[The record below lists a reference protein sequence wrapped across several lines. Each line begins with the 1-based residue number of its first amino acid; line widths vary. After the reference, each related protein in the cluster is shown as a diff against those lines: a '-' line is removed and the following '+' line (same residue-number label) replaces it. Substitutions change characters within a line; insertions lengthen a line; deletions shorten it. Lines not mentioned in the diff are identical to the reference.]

1 MNKLIRVAFLFV
13 LSISVF
19 SIGVF
24 CGTKL
29 NKDNQERVIEEINKS
44 SDIALINLDEGV
56 EIEGKKLYYAQNLL
70 STQGENLKFTSLN
83 DAKIGLENG
92 TYAAYILI
100 PSTFSAS
107 IESINEKPVKVELE
121 YELSDKLAPES
132 KAGIVKDIEDFKL
145 KLSNDISYMYV
156 SAVMDEFHN
165 AQDNSKL
172 VLDNDKKELESMS
185 LIKVRDVISH
195 IDFPEIEFVEFVRN
209 RLEIEPIVSSNLEL
223 IDAMKNSLL
232 EKIQLGKDDYESVS
246 KDKGLLD
253 EGSKDFLNILGG
265 LDIESDDNGE
275 PVYQSGIDK
284 LATQVNNYN
293 AQLIDNR
300 AWIVSELASNS
311 NATRSSSQEYV
322 DNSLSNIKNSWQNN
336 IDTALREA
344 NQNIERLVTQ
354 ALENLLAIQER
365 IYDELDLYVRDEF
378 QAAHEYYKQEAKRE
392 VESYKEN
399 LINEL
404 IEEGY
409 IDDDETDPIYAIIA
423 SSSNADIRIATYSNA
438 ESFSLRNAQVDFID
452 RNNFNS
458 PMLNASADFQDTDLE
473 RRDSLFDIP
482 DISYLLGEANIVL
495 PENQGSWYAGFIE
508 GLERMYTISTVD
520 IEKTVK
526 DDVVGAIKSKTS
538 AKYADLKD
546 VISKLNKSFDDYQN
560 SLYQFDPFAR
570 IDVRILE
577 QSAKSINSNVRD
589 IAGKSAEYASEQSEE
604 VAKVREKESER
615 TKALREN
622 MDTANKSTEDLVG
635 KTLDGLKDARQS
647 NTDTNKTLLED
658 FNNKLSYTKVGSIAN
673 KEVFE
678 FISAPVQSSEIKNVR
693 QYNFKNFI
701 KTESPYEK
709 VNIYVMIVSAVMTL
723 GMGIS
728 LGVMRYRKGRNGRT
742 II

>member
-647 NTDTNKTLLED
+647 NTDANKTLLED

-723 GMGIS
+723 GMGI
-728 LGVMRYRKGRNGRT
+728 GMGFIRFRKGKNA
-742 II
+742 

>member
-121 YELSDKLAPES
+121 YELSDKLALES

-185 LIKVRDVISH
+185 LIKVRDVISP

-458 PMLNASADFQDTDLE
+458 PMLSASADFQDTDLE

-495 PENQGSWYAGFIE
+495 PENQGYWYAGFIE

-647 NTDTNKTLLED
+647 NTDANKTLLED

-723 GMGIS
+723 GMGI
-728 LGVMRYRKGRNGRT
+728 GMGFIRFRKGKNA
-742 II
+742 

>member
-56 EIEGKKLYYAQNLL
+56 EIEGKKLYYAQKLL

-121 YELSDKLAPES
+121 YELSDKLALES

-195 IDFPEIEFVEFVRN
+195 IDFPEIEFVEFARN

-495 PENQGSWYAGFIE
+495 PENQGAWYAGFIE

-647 NTDTNKTLLED
+647 NTDANKTLLED

-723 GMGIS
+723 GMGI
-728 LGVMRYRKGRNGRT
+728 GMGFIRFRKGKNA
-742 II
+742 

>member
-56 EIEGKKLYYAQNLL
+56 EIEGRKLYYAQNLL

-92 TYAAYILI
+92 TYAAYILL

-132 KAGIVKDIEDFKL
+132 KAGIVKGIEDFKL

-185 LIKVRDVISH
+185 LIKVRDVISP
-195 IDFPEIEFVEFVRN
+195 IDFPEIEFVEFARN

-284 LATQVNNYN
+284 LATQVNKYN

-300 AWIVSELASNS
+300 TWISSELASNS

-322 DNSLSNIKNSWQNN
+322 DNSLSNIKNSWQNS

-344 NQNIERLVTQ
+344 NKNIERLVTQ
-354 ALENLLAIQER
+354 ALENLLSIQER

-378 QAAHEYYKQEAKRE
+378 QAAHEYYKLEAKRE

-409 IDDDETDPIYAIIA
+409 IDDDETDSIYAIIA

-473 RRDSLFDIP
+473 RRGNLFDIP
-482 DISYLLGEANIVL
+482 DISYLLGEASIVL
-495 PENQGSWYAGFIE
+495 PESQGAWYAGFIE

-526 DDVVGAIKSKTS
+526 NEVVGAIKSKSS
-538 AKYADLKD
+538 AKYVDLKD
-546 VISKLNKSFDDYQN
+546 VMSKLNKSFDDYQN

-570 IDVRILE
+570 IDVRVLE
-577 QSAKSINSNVRD
+577 QSANSINSNVRD

-604 VAKVREKESER
+604 VAKVRAKESEH

-622 MDTANKSTEDLVG
+622 MDTANKSTEELVG
-635 KTLDGLKDARQS
+635 KTLDGLKDAKQS
-647 NTDTNKTLLED
+647 NTGANKTLLED

-693 QYNFKNFI
+693 QNNFNNFI

-723 GMGIS
+723 GMGI
-728 LGVMRYRKGRNGRT
+728 GMGFIRFRKGRNA
-742 II
+742 

>member
-121 YELSDKLAPES
+121 YELSDKLALES

-195 IDFPEIEFVEFVRN
+195 IDFPEIEFVEFARN

-265 LDIESDDNGE
+265 LDIESDENGE

-392 VESYKEN
+392 VEIYKEN

-495 PENQGSWYAGFIE
+495 PENQGALYAGFIE

-693 QYNFKNFI
+693 QNNFKNFI

-723 GMGIS
+723 GMGI
-728 LGVMRYRKGRNGRT
+728 GMGFIRFRKGKNA
-742 II
+742 

>member
-56 EIEGKKLYYAQNLL
+56 EIEGRKLYYAQNLL

-92 TYAAYILI
+92 TYAAYILL

-132 KAGIVKDIEDFKL
+132 KAGIVKGIEDFKL

-185 LIKVRDVISH
+185 LIKVRDVISP
-195 IDFPEIEFVEFVRN
+195 IDFPEIEFVEFARN

-275 PVYQSGIDK
+275 PVYQSGMDK
-284 LATQVNNYN
+284 LATQVNKYN

-300 AWIVSELASNS
+300 TWISSELASNS

-336 IDTALREA
+336 IDTALRAA

-473 RRDSLFDIP
+473 RRGNLFDIP
-482 DISYLLGEANIVL
+482 DISYLLGEASIVL
-495 PENQGSWYAGFIE
+495 PESQGAWYAGFIE

-526 DDVVGAIKSKTS
+526 NEVVGAIKSKSS

-604 VAKVREKESER
+604 VAKVRAKESEH

-622 MDTANKSTEDLVG
+622 MDTANKSTEELVG

-647 NTDTNKTLLED
+647 NTGANKTLLED

-693 QYNFKNFI
+693 QNNFNNFI

-723 GMGIS
+723 GMGI
-728 LGVMRYRKGRNGRT
+728 GMGFIRFRKGRNA
-742 II
+742 

>member
-185 LIKVRDVISH
+185 LIKVRDVISP

-508 GLERMYTISTVD
+508 GLERIYTISTVD

-647 NTDTNKTLLED
+647 NTDANKTLLED

-723 GMGIS
+723 GMGI
-728 LGVMRYRKGRNGRT
+728 GMGFIRFRKGKNA
-742 II
+742 

>member
-92 TYAAYILI
+92 TYAAYILL

-132 KAGIVKDIEDFKL
+132 KAGIVKGIEDFKL

-185 LIKVRDVISH
+185 LIKVRDVISP
-195 IDFPEIEFVEFVRN
+195 IDFPEIEFVEFARN

-284 LATQVNNYN
+284 LATQVNKYN

-300 AWIVSELASNS
+300 TWISSELASNS

-336 IDTALREA
+336 IDTALRAA

-378 QAAHEYYKQEAKRE
+378 QAAHEYYEQEAKRE

-473 RRDSLFDIP
+473 RRGNLFDIP
-482 DISYLLGEANIVL
+482 DISYLLGEASIVL
-495 PENQGSWYAGFIE
+495 PESQGAWYAGFIE

-526 DDVVGAIKSKTS
+526 NEVVGAIKSKSS

-546 VISKLNKSFDDYQN
+546 VMSKLNKSFDDYQN

-570 IDVRILE
+570 IDVRVLE
-577 QSAKSINSNVRD
+577 QSANSINSNVRD

-604 VAKVREKESER
+604 VAKVRAKESEH

-622 MDTANKSTEDLVG
+622 MDTANKSTENLVG
-635 KTLDGLKDARQS
+635 KTLEGLKDARQS

-678 FISAPVQSSEIKNVR
+678 FISAPVQGSEIKNVR
-693 QYNFKNFI
+693 QNNFKNFI

-723 GMGIS
+723 GMGI
-728 LGVMRYRKGRNGRT
+728 GMGFIRFRKGRNA
-742 II
+742 

>member
-121 YELSDKLAPES
+121 YELSDKLALES

-185 LIKVRDVISH
+185 LIKVRDVISP

-265 LDIESDDNGE
+265 LDIESDENGE

-293 AQLIDNR
+293 SQLIDNR

-392 VESYKEN
+392 VEIYKEN

-458 PMLNASADFQDTDLE
+458 PMLSASADFQDTDLE

-495 PENQGSWYAGFIE
+495 PENQGALYAGFIE

-604 VAKVREKESER
+604 VAKIREKESER

-723 GMGIS
+723 GMGI
-728 LGVMRYRKGRNGRT
+728 GMGFIRFRKGKNA
-742 II
+742 

>member
-185 LIKVRDVISH
+185 LIKVRDVISP

-458 PMLNASADFQDTDLE
+458 PMLSVSADFQDIDLE

-647 NTDTNKTLLED
+647 NTDANKTLLED

-723 GMGIS
+723 GMGI
-728 LGVMRYRKGRNGRT
+728 GMGFIRFRKGKNA
-742 II
+742 

>member
-121 YELSDKLAPES
+121 YELSDKLALES

-392 VESYKEN
+392 VEIYKEN

-458 PMLNASADFQDTDLE
+458 PMLSASADFQDTDLE

-658 FNNKLSYTKVGSIAN
+658 FNNKLAYTKVGSIAN

-723 GMGIS
+723 GMGI
-728 LGVMRYRKGRNGRT
+728 GMGFIRFRKGKNA
-742 II
+742 

>member
-495 PENQGSWYAGFIE
+495 PENQGAWYAGFIE

-647 NTDTNKTLLED
+647 NTDANKTLLED

-723 GMGIS
+723 GMGI
-728 LGVMRYRKGRNGRT
+728 GMGFIRFRKGKNA
-742 II
+742 

>member
-56 EIEGKKLYYAQNLL
+56 EIEGKKLYYAQKLL

-121 YELSDKLAPES
+121 YELSDKLALES

-195 IDFPEIEFVEFVRN
+195 IDFPEIEFVEFARN

-265 LDIESDDNGE
+265 LDIESDENGE

-458 PMLNASADFQDTDLE
+458 PMLSVSADFQDTDLE

-495 PENQGSWYAGFIE
+495 PENQGALYAGFIE
-508 GLERMYTISTVD
+508 GLERMYAISTVD

-647 NTDTNKTLLED
+647 NTDANKTLLED

-723 GMGIS
+723 GMGI
-728 LGVMRYRKGRNGRT
+728 GMGFIRFRKGKNA
-742 II
+742 

>member
-121 YELSDKLAPES
+121 YELSDKLALES

-185 LIKVRDVISH
+185 LIKVRDVISP

-311 NATRSSSQEYV
+311 NATRSSRQEYV

-458 PMLNASADFQDTDLE
+458 PMLSASADFQDTDLE

-495 PENQGSWYAGFIE
+495 PENQGAWYAGFIE

-526 DDVVGAIKSKTS
+526 DEVVGAIKSKTS
-538 AKYADLKD
+538 AKYEYLKD

-635 KTLDGLKDARQS
+635 KTLDELKDARQS

-723 GMGIS
+723 GMGI
-728 LGVMRYRKGRNGRT
+728 GMGFIRFRKGKNG
-742 II
+742 

>member
-223 IDAMKNSLL
+223 IDAMRNSLL

-458 PMLNASADFQDTDLE
+458 PMLSASADFQDTDLE

-495 PENQGSWYAGFIE
+495 PENQGAWYAGFIE

-526 DDVVGAIKSKTS
+526 DEVVGAIKSKTS
-538 AKYADLKD
+538 AKYEDLKD

-635 KTLDGLKDARQS
+635 KTLDELKDARQS

-709 VNIYVMIVSAVMTL
+709 VNIYVMIVSEVMTL
-723 GMGIS
+723 GMGI
-728 LGVMRYRKGRNGRT
+728 GMGFIRFRKGKNA
-742 II
+742 

>member
-56 EIEGKKLYYAQNLL
+56 EIEGKKLYYAQKLL

-223 IDAMKNSLL
+223 IDAMRNSLL

-458 PMLNASADFQDTDLE
+458 PMLSASADFQDTDLE

-495 PENQGSWYAGFIE
+495 PENQGALYAGFIE

-647 NTDTNKTLLED
+647 NTDANKTLLED

-723 GMGIS
+723 GMGI
-728 LGVMRYRKGRNGRT
+728 GMGFIRFRKGKNA
-742 II
+742 

>member
-458 PMLNASADFQDTDLE
+458 PMLSASADFQHTDLE

-495 PENQGSWYAGFIE
+495 PENQGAWYAGFIE

-538 AKYADLKD
+538 AKYEDLKD

-723 GMGIS
+723 GMGI
-728 LGVMRYRKGRNGRT
+728 GMGFIRFRKGKNA
-742 II
+742 

>member
-647 NTDTNKTLLED
+647 NTDANKTLLED

-709 VNIYVMIVSAVMTL
+709 VNIYVMIV
-723 GMGIS
+723 
-728 LGVMRYRKGRNGRT
+728 
-742 II
+742 

>member
-56 EIEGKKLYYAQNLL
+56 EIEGKKLYYAQKLL

-121 YELSDKLAPES
+121 YELSDKLALES

-265 LDIESDDNGE
+265 LDIESDENGE

-293 AQLIDNR
+293 SQLIDNR

-392 VESYKEN
+392 VEIYKEN

-458 PMLNASADFQDTDLE
+458 PMLSASADFQDTDLE

-495 PENQGSWYAGFIE
+495 PENQGALYAGFIE

-604 VAKVREKESER
+604 VAKIREKESER

-723 GMGIS
+723 GMGI
-728 LGVMRYRKGRNGRT
+728 GMGFIRFRKGKNA
-742 II
+742 

>member
-121 YELSDKLAPES
+121 YELSDKLALES

-538 AKYADLKD
+538 AKYAELKD

-647 NTDTNKTLLED
+647 NTDANKTLLED

-723 GMGIS
+723 GMGI
-728 LGVMRYRKGRNGRT
+728 GMGFIRFRKGKNA
-742 II
+742 

>member
-121 YELSDKLAPES
+121 YELSDKLALES

-185 LIKVRDVISH
+185 LIKVRDVISP

-265 LDIESDDNGE
+265 LDIESDENGE

-293 AQLIDNR
+293 SQLIDNR

-365 IYDELDLYVRDEF
+365 IYDELDLYVGDEF

-392 VESYKEN
+392 VEIYKEN

-458 PMLNASADFQDTDLE
+458 PMLSASADFQDTDLE

-495 PENQGSWYAGFIE
+495 PENQGALYAGFIE

-604 VAKVREKESER
+604 VAKIREKESER

-723 GMGIS
+723 GMGI
-728 LGVMRYRKGRNGRT
+728 GMGFIRFRKGKNA
-742 II
+742 

>member
-121 YELSDKLAPES
+121 YELSDKLALES

-185 LIKVRDVISH
+185 LIKVRDVISP

-458 PMLNASADFQDTDLE
+458 PMLSASADFQDTDLE

-495 PENQGSWYAGFIE
+495 PENQGYWYAGFIE

-678 FISAPVQSSEIKNVR
+678 FISDPVQSSEIKNVR

-723 GMGIS
+723 GMGI
-728 LGVMRYRKGRNGRT
+728 GMGFIRFRKGKNA
-742 II
+742 

>member
-336 IDTALREA
+336 IYTALREA

-458 PMLNASADFQDTDLE
+458 PMLSASADFQDTDLE
-473 RRDSLFDIP
+473 RMDSLFDIP

-647 NTDTNKTLLED
+647 NTDANKTLLED

-723 GMGIS
+723 GMGI
-728 LGVMRYRKGRNGRT
+728 GMGFIRFRKGKNA
-742 II
+742 

>member
-100 PSTFSAS
+100 PSTFSAY

-458 PMLNASADFQDTDLE
+458 PMLSASADFQDTDLE

-495 PENQGSWYAGFIE
+495 PENQGAWYAGFIE

-538 AKYADLKD
+538 AKYEDLKD

-723 GMGIS
+723 GMGI
-728 LGVMRYRKGRNGRT
+728 GMGFIRFRKGKNA
-742 II
+742 

>member
-56 EIEGKKLYYAQNLL
+56 EIEGRKLYYAQNLL

-92 TYAAYILI
+92 TYAAYILL

-185 LIKVRDVISH
+185 LIKVRDVISP
-195 IDFPEIEFVEFVRN
+195 IDFPEIEFVEFARN

-284 LATQVNNYN
+284 LATQVNKYN
-293 AQLIDNR
+293 AQLINNR
-300 AWIVSELASNS
+300 TWISSELASNS

-336 IDTALREA
+336 IDTALRAA

-378 QAAHEYYKQEAKRE
+378 QAAHEYYEQEAKRE

-473 RRDSLFDIP
+473 RRGNLFDIP
-482 DISYLLGEANIVL
+482 DISYLLGEASIVL
-495 PENQGSWYAGFIE
+495 PESQGAWYAGFIE

-526 DDVVGAIKSKTS
+526 NEVVGAIKSKSS

-546 VISKLNKSFDDYQN
+546 VMSKLNKSFDDYQN

-570 IDVRILE
+570 IDVRVLE
-577 QSAKSINSNVRD
+577 QSANSINSNVRD

-604 VAKVREKESER
+604 VAKVRAKESEH

-622 MDTANKSTEDLVG
+622 MDTANKSTENLVG
-635 KTLDGLKDARQS
+635 KTLEGLKDARQS

-678 FISAPVQSSEIKNVR
+678 FISAPVQGSEIKNVR
-693 QYNFKNFI
+693 QNNFKNFI

-723 GMGIS
+723 GMGI
-728 LGVMRYRKGRNGRT
+728 GMGFIRFRKGRNA
-742 II
+742 

>member
-56 EIEGKKLYYAQNLL
+56 EIEGRKLYYAQNLL

-92 TYAAYILI
+92 TYAAYILL

-132 KAGIVKDIEDFKL
+132 KAGIVKGIEDFKL

-185 LIKVRDVISH
+185 LIKVRDVISP
-195 IDFPEIEFVEFVRN
+195 IDFPEIEFVEFARN

-284 LATQVNNYN
+284 LATQVNKYN

-300 AWIVSELASNS
+300 TWISSELASNS

-322 DNSLSNIKNSWQNN
+322 DNSLSNIKNSWQNS

-344 NQNIERLVTQ
+344 NKNIERLVTQ
-354 ALENLLAIQER
+354 ALENLLSIQER

-378 QAAHEYYKQEAKRE
+378 QAAHEYYKLEAKRE

-473 RRDSLFDIP
+473 RRGNLFDIP
-482 DISYLLGEANIVL
+482 DISYLLGEASIVL
-495 PENQGSWYAGFIE
+495 PESQGAWYAGFIE

-526 DDVVGAIKSKTS
+526 NEVVGAIKSKSS

-546 VISKLNKSFDDYQN
+546 VMSKLNKSFDDYQN

-570 IDVRILE
+570 IDVRVLE
-577 QSAKSINSNVRD
+577 QSANSINSNVRD

-604 VAKVREKESER
+604 VAKVRAKESEH

-622 MDTANKSTEDLVG
+622 MDTANKSTEELVG

-647 NTDTNKTLLED
+647 NTGANKTLLED

-693 QYNFKNFI
+693 QNNFNNFI

-723 GMGIS
+723 GMGI
-728 LGVMRYRKGRNGRT
+728 GMGFIRFRKGRNA
-742 II
+742 

>member
-100 PSTFSAS
+100 PSTFSAY

-423 SSSNADIRIATYSNA
+423 SSSNADIRIATYSNS

-458 PMLNASADFQDTDLE
+458 PMLSASADFQDTDLE
-473 RRDSLFDIP
+473 RRDILFDIP

-538 AKYADLKD
+538 AKYEDLKD

-647 NTDTNKTLLED
+647 NTDANKTLLED

-673 KEVFE
+673 KEVFD

-693 QYNFKNFI
+693 QNNFKNFI

-723 GMGIS
+723 GMGI
-728 LGVMRYRKGRNGRT
+728 GMGFIRFRKGKNA
-742 II
+742 

>member
-24 CGTKL
+24 WGRKL
-29 NKDNQERVIEEINKS
+29 NKDTQERLIEEINKS

-223 IDAMKNSLL
+223 IDAMRNSLL

-452 RNNFNS
+452 RKNFNS
-458 PMLNASADFQDTDLE
+458 PMLSASADFQDTDLE

-647 NTDTNKTLLED
+647 NTDANKTLLED
-658 FNNKLSYTKVGSIAN
+658 FNNKLAYTKVGSIAN

-723 GMGIS
+723 GMGI
-728 LGVMRYRKGRNGRT
+728 GMGFIRFRKGKNA
-742 II
+742 

>member
-458 PMLNASADFQDTDLE
+458 PMLSASADFQDTDLE

-495 PENQGSWYAGFIE
+495 PENQGAWYAGFIE

-546 VISKLNKSFDDYQN
+546 VICF
-560 SLYQFDPFAR
+560 
-570 IDVRILE
+570 
-577 QSAKSINSNVRD
+577 
-589 IAGKSAEYASEQSEE
+589 
-604 VAKVREKESER
+604 
-615 TKALREN
+615 
-622 MDTANKSTEDLVG
+622 
-635 KTLDGLKDARQS
+635 
-647 NTDTNKTLLED
+647 
-658 FNNKLSYTKVGSIAN
+658 
-673 KEVFE
+673 
-678 FISAPVQSSEIKNVR
+678 
-693 QYNFKNFI
+693 
-701 KTESPYEK
+701 
-709 VNIYVMIVSAVMTL
+709 
-723 GMGIS
+723 
-728 LGVMRYRKGRNGRT
+728 
-742 II
+742 

>member
-56 EIEGKKLYYAQNLL
+56 EIEGKKLYYAQKLL

-121 YELSDKLAPES
+121 YELSDKLALES

-344 NQNIERLVTQ
+344 NQNIERLITQ

-392 VESYKEN
+392 VEIYKEN

-647 NTDTNKTLLED
+647 NTDANKTLLED

-723 GMGIS
+723 GMGI
-728 LGVMRYRKGRNGRT
+728 GMGFIRFRKGKNA
-742 II
+742 

>member
-56 EIEGKKLYYAQNLL
+56 EIEGKKLYYAQKLL

-121 YELSDKLAPES
+121 YELSDKLALES

-392 VESYKEN
+392 VEIYKEN

-458 PMLNASADFQDTDLE
+458 PMLSASADFQDTDLE

-604 VAKVREKESER
+604 VSKVREKESER

-723 GMGIS
+723 GMGI
-728 LGVMRYRKGRNGRT
+728 GMGFIRFRKGKNA
-742 II
+742 

>member
-458 PMLNASADFQDTDLE
+458 PMLSASADFQDTDLE

-495 PENQGSWYAGFIE
+495 PENQGAWYAGFIE

-526 DDVVGAIKSKTS
+526 DEVVGAIKSKTS
-538 AKYADLKD
+538 AKYEDLKD

-723 GMGIS
+723 GMGI
-728 LGVMRYRKGRNGRT
+728 GMGFIRFRKGKNA
-742 II
+742 

>member
-56 EIEGKKLYYAQNLL
+56 EIEGRKLYYAQNLL

-92 TYAAYILI
+92 TYAAYILL

-132 KAGIVKDIEDFKL
+132 KAGIVKGIEDFKL

-185 LIKVRDVISH
+185 LIKVRDVISP
-195 IDFPEIEFVEFVRN
+195 IDFPEIEFVEFARN

-284 LATQVNNYN
+284 LATQVNKYN

-300 AWIVSELASNS
+300 TWISSELASNS

-336 IDTALREA
+336 IDTALRAA

-378 QAAHEYYKQEAKRE
+378 QAAHEYYKLEAKRE

-473 RRDSLFDIP
+473 RRGNLFDIP
-482 DISYLLGEANIVL
+482 DISYLLGEASIVL
-495 PENQGSWYAGFIE
+495 PESQGAWYAGFIE

-526 DDVVGAIKSKTS
+526 NEVVGAIKSKSS

-604 VAKVREKESER
+604 VAKVRAKESEH

-678 FISAPVQSSEIKNVR
+678 FISAPVQGSEIKNVR
-693 QYNFKNFI
+693 QNNFNNFI

-723 GMGIS
+723 GMGI
-728 LGVMRYRKGRNGRT
+728 GMGFIRFRKGKNA
-742 II
+742 

>member
-121 YELSDKLAPES
+121 YELSDKLALES

-185 LIKVRDVISH
+185 LIKVRDVISP

-392 VESYKEN
+392 VEIYKEN

-404 IEEGY
+404 MEEGY

-458 PMLNASADFQDTDLE
+458 PMLSASADFQDTDLE

-723 GMGIS
+723 GMGI
-728 LGVMRYRKGRNGRT
+728 GMGFIRFRKGKNA
-742 II
+742 